1 VRNSFLVSFF
11 LLSLAIAIALW
22 LTSASSFRE
31 QDAGQQGHHLDEN
44 GGRESASVG
53 PIQDAG
59 AGRASEVVDEEAIGS
74 C

>member
-1 VRNSFLVSFF
+1 
-11 LLSLAIAIALW
+11 LSLAIAIALW
-22 LTSASSFRE
+22 LSSASSFRE
-31 QDAGQQGHHLDEN
+31 QDAGQQSASQQGHHFDEN

-53 PIQDAG
+53 AIQDAG